1 MRTLGNTTGA
11 DLGPVCT
18 DSRQVRQG
26 SVFVALKGERFDGHD
41 YAAQAARDGASVVVV
56 ERDTGASCPQ
66 IIVRDTQEALGALAR
81 AWRSQFAV
89 PVICV
94 VGSNGKTTTTQMI
107 ASILRSFVGES
118 RVVATEKKLQ
128 QPHRRTDD
136 AVAV

>member
-56 ERDTGASCPQ
+56 ERDTVC
-66 IIVRDTQEALGALAR
+66 R
-81 AWRSQFAV
+81 A
-89 PVICV
+89 
-94 VGSNGKTTTTQMI
+94 GD
-107 ASILRSFVGES
+107 LRC
-118 RVVATEKKLQ
+118 RQ
-128 QPHRRTDD
+128 QRKNHHHADD
-136 AVAV
+136 RFDSAFFCR

>member
-56 ERDTGASCPQ
+56 ERDTGASCRRSLCVILKRHWAPW
-66 IIVRDTQEALGALAR
+66 REPGA
-81 AWRSQFAV
+81 
-89 PVICV
+89 
-94 VGSNGKTTTTQMI
+94 
-107 ASILRSFVGES
+107 ASLPCR
-118 RVVATEKKLQ
+118 
-128 QPHRRTDD
+128 
-136 AVAV
+136 